1 MSAPGP
7 PLLEEDED
15 DAFFGEEVVVFFAG
29 LAAAAAGFL
38 EASFA
43 SFAFSS
49 SDLFWGGATM
59 RLVFLSASPLIPLFG
74 LASIPEI
81 PLELLRSSS
90 TYASCEEAVS
100 DLADGRKLSIP
111 ASAGLFIERKKGVVA
126 TKADKSADR
135 REDDGTAG
143 GLEDCCEDART
154 VVVTLREEVQVRTRD
169 VDVEVSAEDIMI
181 VLGEDGVMFLPPRAR
196 VVQNVHRANTS

>member
-100 DLADGRKLSIP
+100 DLADGPKMT
-111 ASAGLFIERKKGVVA
+111 GL
-126 TKADKSADR
+126 
-135 REDDGTAG
+135 
-143 GLEDCCEDART
+143 LEDWRTAVRMRELLSSPFAARKCKCAP
-154 VVVTLREEVQVRTRD
+154 LKHECFR
-169 VDVEVSAEDIMI
+169 
-181 VLGEDGVMFLPPRAR
+181 
-196 VVQNVHRANTS
+196 

>member
-135 REDDGTAG
+135 REDDADTDEEEG
-143 GLEDCCEDART
+143 GAFHGCEDART
-154 VVVTLREEVQVRTRD
+154 VVVTLRCEEVQVRTL
-169 VDVEVSAEDIMI
+169 EA
-181 VLGEDGVMFLPPRAR
+181 P
-196 VVQNVHRANTS
+196 